1 MGSGAYGPS
10 LVQGQSP
17 WSSLARRM
25 TDILRDSPAEGI
37 ARITL
42 NRPEALNALTFSMYG
57 ELIEAL
63 ESVRYDQR
71 VRVVVLTGA
80 GRGFCAGHDVRAAGA
95 PDWVPEG
102 LGAAQRSRAIMDKI
116 SRIPLV
122 MRSLPQPV
130 IAAVNGTAAGAGYSL
145 ALAADL
151 CVAARGAKFVNAYHN
166 AGSGH
171 EFGLSYML
179 PRAVGAQRAA
189 ELLLTGRALPAEEA
203 ASIGMILRVVEPEAL
218 EEAVLELAD
227 AIAVNSPIGIAL
239 TKSSF
244 WMNQH
249 AGSLEQAI
257 ELENRAVFASQTT
270 EDTAEKRRAFAE
282 KRRPQFKGK

>member
-1 MGSGAYGPS
+1 MS
-10 LVQGQSP
+10 
-17 WSSLARRM
+17 
-25 TDILRDSPAEGI
+25 DILRDTPAEGI

-42 NRPEALNALTFSMYG
+42 NRPDALNALTFSMYG
-57 ELIEAL
+57 KLIEAL
-63 ESVRYDQR
+63 EAVRYDQG

-80 GRGFCAGHDVRAAGA
+80 GRGFCAGHDVRAAGV

-116 SRIPLV
+116 SRIPV
-122 MRSLPQPV
+122 IMRSLPQPV
-130 IAAVNGTAAGAGYSL
+130 IAAVNGMAAGAGYSL

-151 CVAARGAKFVNAYHN
+151 CVAARTAKFVNAYHN

-171 EFGLSYML
+171 EFGLSYLL
-179 PRAVGAQRAA
+179 PRAVGTQRAA

-203 ASIGMILRVVEPEAL
+203 AAIGMILRVVEPAAL
-218 EEAVLELAD
+218 EAAVLGLAD

-257 ELENRAVFASQTT
+257 ELENRGVFTSQTT
-270 EDTAEKRRAFAE
+270 KDTAEKRLSFVE
-282 KRRPQFKGK
+282 KRRPHFKGE

>member
-1 MGSGAYGPS
+1 MSTPPDTGTTDLIST
-10 LVQGQSP
+10 LDQGV
-17 WSSLARRM
+17 L
-25 TDILRDSPAEGI
+25 TL
-37 ARITL
+37 TL
-42 NRPEALNALTFSMYG
+42 NRPEARNAMSDAMNQALG
-57 ELIEAL
+57 AQLAWAELDA
-63 ESVRYDQR
+63 SVKC
-71 VRVVVLTGA
+71 VVLTGA
-80 GRGFCAGHDVRAAGA
+80 GRGFCAGHDVRAAGV

-116 SRIPLV
+116 SRIPV
-122 MRSLPQPV
+122 IMRSLPQPV
-130 IAAVNGTAAGAGYSL
+130 IAAVNGMAAGAGYSL

-151 CVAARGAKFVNAYHN
+151 CVAARTAKFVNAYHN

-171 EFGLSYML
+171 EFGLSYLL
-179 PRAVGAQRAA
+179 PRAVGTQRAA

-203 ASIGMILRVVEPEAL
+203 AAIGMILRVVEPAAL
-218 EEAVLELAD
+218 EAAVLGLAD

-257 ELENRAVFASQTT
+257 ELENRGVFTSQTT
-270 EDTAEKRRAFAE
+270 KDTAEKRLSFVE
-282 KRRPQFKGK
+282 KRRPHFKGE